1 MAQCPFAFSQRV
13 AFAFPRPTAAPPQL
27 CGPMEEEGPVASFRA
42 LPSPGGGQAAPGGRR
57 PKDGGLVL
65 VAILGT
71 SACRWRLSHGVAGVR
86 QRLEAA
92 CAKRGLQLA
101 GPAGPAQL
109 LGVVVLRSYQ
119 FIYETPA
126 SHPAKPP
133 GTQVAA
139 RTCWRLAFAA
149 VGGRSQ

>member
-1 MAQCPFAFSQRV
+1 
-13 AFAFPRPTAAPPQL
+13 
-27 CGPMEEEGPVASFRA
+27 
-42 LPSPGGGQAAPGGRR
+42 
-57 PKDGGLVL
+57 VL

-92 CAKRGLQLA
+92 CAKHGLQLA

-133 GTQVAA
+133 GHSGYRSHVLAVGV
-139 RTCWRLAFAA
+139 AFAA
-149 VGGRSQ
+149 VGGRAQQVGSLRRGCWKGRRRSPLFCLRNTSPSPLRCHTAFASSFDVRAEVRSCGTS